1 MDQSTSSVV
10 LQGLL
15 NTNWD
20 DPRRMCEVGGVVQ
33 VSLRIFIFRGG
44 QHLCWEVSSA
54 PHPQCLL
61 SAYVSHT
68 I

>member
-44 QHLCWEVSSA
+44 QHLC
-54 PHPQCLL
+54 
-61 SAYVSHT
+61 
-68 I
+68 